1 MPSPFP
7 GMNPYLENP
16 ELWSEV
22 HSRLITALAIAI
34 ESGLSRKYRV
44 AIEKR
49 TYLSDGEESVLVGI
63 PDVSIY
69 PQSTITKISSTTT
82 LIAQDESV
90 MVTIPMPEEV
100 RESYLEIREVTTKDV
115 VTVIEVISPKN
126 KSAGVGRKKYES
138 KRSSVLSSSTNLI
151 EIDLLRS
158 GKPMQILSVIP
169 QTDYRILI
177 YRGNLRPQAQ
187 LYAFNVQKRIPKFLL
202 PLEMGDTE
210 PLVDLQSLLAQ
221 IYDQAR
227 FDMAID
233 YTQAPIPPL
242 KKPDE
247 IWADMMLREL
257 GRR

>member
-34 ESGLSRKYRV
+34 ESDLSRKYRV

-69 PQSTITKISSTTT
+69 SQSTTTQISTTT

-90 MVTIPMPEEV
+90 MVTIPIPEEV
-100 RESYLEIREVTTKDV
+100 RESYLEIREITTKNV

-126 KSAGVGRKKYES
+126 KNAGIGRQKYES
-138 KRSSVLSSSTNLI
+138 KRSSVLSSSTHLI

-158 GKPMQILSVIP
+158 GKPMQILSAIP

-177 YRGNLRPQAQ
+177 CRGNRRPQAQ
-187 LYAFNVQKRIPKFLL
+187 LYAFNVQKKIPQFLL

-210 PLVDLQSLLAQ
+210 PLVDLHSLLAQ

-233 YTQAPIPPL
+233 YTQPPLPPL
-242 KKPDE
+242 KKQDE
-247 IWADMMLREL
+247 VWADMMLREL